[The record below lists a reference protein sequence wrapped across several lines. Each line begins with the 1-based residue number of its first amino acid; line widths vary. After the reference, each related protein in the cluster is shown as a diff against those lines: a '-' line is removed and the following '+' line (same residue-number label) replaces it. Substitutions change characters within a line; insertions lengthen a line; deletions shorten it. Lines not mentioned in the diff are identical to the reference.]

1 MPVIKPSSEL
11 TYSEAIETEQIK
23 RMVILVTHQRY
34 SMQMCGL
41 EVTGGEMQRISPE
54 HRFYTNG
61 ERIEARVLQAG
72 DLLQNKDGN

>member
-1 MPVIKPSSEL
+1 
-11 TYSEAIETEQIK
+11 
-23 RMVILVTHQRY
+23 MVILFTHQRY